1 MSAMSNTVD
10 EIHTSG
16 SLAEKAEIFHNGR
29 GNASS
34 FPHSLFIPLRA
45 PLLAPK
51 APKIRTTL
59 CRRDRYDFLF
69 ALRHCLFNSSVLP
82 ETERRWSTTLAT
94 WKEVH
99 SHIAELTKF
108 ISKLCKIS
116 ATQHLNQ
123 TNFFNEAWCNI
134 SMLHFKTWNE
144 TQHLLVLLVTQ

>member
-69 ALRHCLFNSSVLP
+69 ALLRCLFNSLVWP
-82 ETERRWSTTLAT
+82 ETERRSSTTLAT

-99 SHIAELTKF
+99 SNIAGLTKF
-108 ISKLCKIS
+108 MSKLCKIS
-116 ATQHLNQ
+116 ATQHLEVQAEQ
-123 TNFFNEAWCNI
+123 TFLMKLDAMFQCCT
-134 SMLHFKTWNE
+134 SKPGMKPSTCSCC
-144 TQHLLVLLVTQ
+144 